1 MDTPGGNCRWSRLW
15 ARSLSER
22 PNVVSRR
29 HSGGSGRVKRS
40 RRRGRICCSTIT
52 LNSEGTPGVKNIRQR
67 FSCRA
72 NPHAVPTGLS
82 TSSALAGISACLRL
96 LGAITR
102 PRSEKKRSICES
114 HASCS
119 TSPSPFAVAAASALR
134 SSLVGPSP
142 PFTISTSQCSLRS
155 RRMLTSDSRL
165 SPTVLRRVNGNP
177 CSKKR
182 SASQA
187 ALVSIICPCSTS
199 SPVDNISTL
208 IIVFS
213 RLFGE
218 NTIAQSREGEERN
231 WRDGTP
237 RRQD

>member
-1 MDTPGGNCRWSRLW
+1 M
-15 ARSLSER
+15 
-22 PNVVSRR
+22 
-29 HSGGSGRVKRS
+29 
-40 RRRGRICCSTIT
+40 
-52 LNSEGTPGVKNIRQR
+52 KNIRQR
-67 FSCRA
+67 FSCMA

-96 LGAITR
+96 LGAMTR
-102 PRSEKKRSICES
+102 PRSEKKRAICES

-119 TSPSPFAVAAASALR
+119 TSPSPFAVAAARALR

-142 PFTISTSQCSLRS
+142 PFTISTSHCSLRS
-155 RRMLTSDSRL
+155 RRTATSDSRL

-213 RLFGE
+213 RLFGQ
-218 NTIAQSREGEERN
+218 NTIAQTRGGEEEKLARQHAAPE
-231 WRDGTP
+231 RLEACAHAHVRTVGQRVVAVAVFTGQVQIAIACFDGDWTHDGP
-237 RRQD
+237 ACASVGFLIAVDTA